1 MSNSQRIK
9 HEGTYS
15 TWKIHWLTRGGHRDG
30 CLLRPIRV
38 ERLPRNFNVLKK
50 LDFTSANLVAGRL
63 MTHRSRNTSISSEN
77 YPPTPIPPFS
87 TLSLLR
93 QFCFSLSESLSL
105 FLFYVP
111 FLPLSRAART
121 TTIIRDTNRPTCDLS
136 LETYLHVF
144 SFYLTSFRFYLEPL
158 RVPFRLQLRGFLR
171 IFFIHCNLSFIVIYH
186 LSPYDTGR
194 LATRVVFSFIATLPV
209 LISQFFVLSYLSK
222 CT

>member
-50 LDFTSANLVAGRL
+50 LDSTSANLVAGRL

-87 TLSLLR
+87 TLSL
-93 QFCFSLSESLSL
+93 CSSLSLSL
-105 FLFYVP
+105 FSYFTSLLFPY
-111 FLPLSRAART
+111 
-121 TTIIRDTNRPTCDLS
+121 
-136 LETYLHVF
+136 
-144 SFYLTSFRFYLEPL
+144 
-158 RVPFRLQLRGFLR
+158 RVPRELRRLFAIQIDLLAIFRWKPICTCSLFILRYFTVILNPYACR
-171 IFFIHCNLSFIVIYH
+171 FVSNCAAFFAYFSFIVISH
-186 LSPYDTGR
+186 LS
-194 LATRVVFSFIATLPV
+194 
-209 LISQFFVLSYLSK
+209 
-222 CT
+222 